1 VLPPPGAG
9 PSRAAIV
16 AGNFNPQHAA
26 RALAR
31 RLAVQALYRW
41 QLNAAPWQD
50 LVSEFAGDA
59 DMPRAD
65 RAYFSALVQRAVE
78 EHAALDAALAP
89 FLSRSAAR
97 LDPIE
102 HAVLLIASVELQH
115 QPQLPFRV
123 VIDEAVGL
131 ARRYGATDGHKFVN
145 GVLDRAA
152 RAWRPQE
159 R

>member
-1 VLPPPGAG
+1 MA
-9 PSRAAIV
+9 R
-16 AGNFNPQHAA
+16 NFNPQTAA

-41 QLNAAPWQD
+41 QLNPAPWQD
-50 LVSEFAGDA
+50 LAGEFALDA
-59 DMPRAD
+59 DMARAD
-65 RAYFSALVQRAVE
+65 GEYFRALLQPAVE
-78 EHAALDAALAP
+78 QHELLDEALAP
-89 FLSRSAAR
+89 FLDRAPAT

-131 ARRYGATDGHKFVN
+131 ARRFGATDGHKFVN

-152 RAWRPQE
+152 RAWRPAE

>member
-1 VLPPPGAG
+1 M
-9 PSRAAIV
+9 
-16 AGNFNPQHAA
+16 AGNFNPQTAA

-50 LVSEFAGDA
+50 LVTEFASDA

-65 RAYFSALVQRAVE
+65 AGYFRALVQQAID
-78 EHAALDAALAP
+78 EHETLDAALGP
-89 FLSRSAAR
+89 FLSRAAAV
-97 LDPIE
+97 LDPVE

-115 QPQLPFRV
+115 QKQVPFRV

-131 ARRYGATDGHKFVN
+131 ARRFGATDGHKFVN

-152 RAWRPQE
+152 RAWRSDE

>member
-1 VLPPPGAG
+1 M
-9 PSRAAIV
+9 
-16 AGNFNPQHAA
+16 AGNFNPRTAA

-50 LVSEFAGDA
+50 LLTEFSSDA
-59 DMPRAD
+59 DMARAD
-65 RAYFSALVQRAVE
+65 GEYFRALVRQAVE
-78 EHAALDAALAP
+78 QHTELDVALTP
-89 FLSRSAAR
+89 FLARSPAV

-102 HAVLLIASVELQH
+102 HAVLLVASVELQH
-115 QPQLPFRV
+115 QPQVPYRV

-131 ARRYGATDGHKFVN
+131 TRRFGATDGHKFVN
-145 GVLDRAA
+145 AVLDRAA
-152 RAWRPQE
+152 RSWRPDE